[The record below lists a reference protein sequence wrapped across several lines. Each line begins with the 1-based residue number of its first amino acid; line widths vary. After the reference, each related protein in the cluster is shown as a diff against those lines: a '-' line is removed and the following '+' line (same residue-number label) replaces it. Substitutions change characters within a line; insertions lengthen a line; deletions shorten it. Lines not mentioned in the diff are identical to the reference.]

1 MAIVITLPQ
10 PEDRQELAQAS
21 GAPRPLPPALIEPV
35 PAGAAALPPLQLLP
49 PYPAPVPPP
58 ESAIPGGDGAPGQAN
73 WRSDPDDDERVSVI
87 ARSVAQ
93 AALEVL
99 AGTRPLQ
106 QMARWLGPENY
117 ERMQLRT
124 SMALRRRA
132 AEDRRRA
139 AAGIG
144 DRARRGV
151 CIRSFRV
158 CPVAEGKYEAC
169 VVAFEQSGGT
179 AGPAGR
185 TEARGRAIALRIEL
199 RRGLWKVTELEIG

>member
-1 MAIVITLPQ
+1 MAIVINLPQ
-10 PEDRQELAQAS
+10 PADRQELARAS
-21 GAPRPLPPALIEPV
+21 GAPRPLPQVLSEPV
-35 PAGAAALPPLQLLP
+35 PGDPAALPPLQLLP
-49 PYPAPVPPP
+49 PYPASGISP
-58 ESAIPGGDGAPGQAN
+58 EPAVPGGPDSGQGN
-73 WRSDPDDDERVSVI
+73 WKSDPDDDERVSVI

-124 SMALRRRA
+124 SMAMRRRA
-132 AEDRRRA
+132 DQDRRRA
-139 AAGIG
+139 AAGLG

-151 CIRSFRV
+151 CIRSFRI

-169 VVAFEQSGGT
+169 VVAFEQTSGA

-185 TEARGRAIALRIEL
+185 TEARGRAVALRIEL